1 MTGYIVEGK
10 SDQLKVQ
17 CVDPDAHFVILNGI
31 SFRNKERRA
40 IEEALILC
48 DEVYVLTDPDEPGDK
63 IARKIMEAYPEIK
76 RILIDPN
83 KARNEREHRFK
94 YGVEYCSNQYLKET
108 LPGI

>member
-17 CVDPDAHFVILNGI
+17 CVDPQAYFVILNGI
-31 SFRNKERRA
+31 SFRQKERKA
-40 IEEALILC
+40 IEEAIRIC
-48 DEVYVLTDPDEPGDK
+48 DEVYVLTDPDEPCEK
-63 IARKIMEAYPEIK
+63 IARKITEAYPVIK
-76 RILIDPN
+76 RIPLDPMR
-83 KARNEREHRFK
+83 ARNVREKRCR